1 MLLKALVEDGFSQFK
16 KARRCSICFNGKAL
30 IVFGFLRI
38 KQSKLL
44 YLCEDCAEDSAL
56 LLLHD
61 AAALR
66 VGEDIAEQQ
75 YCSAL
80 YKLADRRMATRKLIE
95 NK

>member
-1 MLLKALVEDGFSQFK
+1 MLLETLVEEGFSQFK

-44 YLCEDCAEDSAL
+44 YFCGDCAEDSAL

-61 AAALR
+61 AAAPR
-66 VGEDIAEQQ
+66 VGEDLAREQ
-75 YCSAL
+75 YSSAL
-80 YKLADRRMATRKLIE
+80 YKLAHRRMATRKLIE